1 VDRPPLQANEVGAKR
16 ALARQLCSVM
26 NVKVVMRMRSGFIF
40 ALILLSACAS
50 LAQQNPDVQARLSL
64 ANGKDSYRG
73 GEPIVL
79 ELTFIARVPGYQV
92 NEVTTEPAS
101 PVDQVL
107 LSPAKGVYSWLDDYS
122 RERRYSPDYMTSN
135 ELQPGQPVTIEL
147 PLNALYRFDEAGH
160 YTVHVVTSRIAS
172 NGIQAPK
179 ATRALISNDV
189 SFDTVPMGDSD
200 EAATAEHLESLIR
213 SARDLRTAQRY
224 AGQLQW
230 LMGDPSTHA
239 KLSLFLHP
247 KEFYP
252 FGVDVSYGLWV
263 ARNRSLVVSTLEQAM
278 SDPLQPIGPVGSA
291 LQMAVALKSRLES
304 PYDSASTSNP
314 LPQQNEIEDGY
325 VRRIAATL
333 PLREG
338 TNLTSTAITLL
349 TALAPRGKTDTPEFK
364 AAREA
369 LITHFADV
377 DQYEVDWVLYGYGKY
392 LEDSRMI
399 PALENML
406 RIIKFNTTRTAIEN
420 QLAALRAKN

>member
-1 VDRPPLQANEVGAKR
+1 MDRPPLQANEIGAKR
-16 ALARQLCSVM
+16 VLARQLCSVM
-26 NVKVVMRMRSGFIF
+26 SVKVVMRMRSGFIF

-200 EAATAEHLESLIR
+200 EAATAEHLESLVR

-278 SDPLQPIGPVGSA
+278 SDPLQPIGPVGSV

-314 LPQQNEIEDGY
+314 LPRQNEIEDGY
-325 VRRIAATL
+325 VRRVAATL

-349 TALAPRGKTDTPEFK
+349 TDLAPRGKTDTPEFK

>member
-1 VDRPPLQANEVGAKR
+1 M
-16 ALARQLCSVM
+16 SV
-26 NVKVVMRMRSGFIF
+26 KAVVRMRSGFTF

-50 LAQQNPDVQARLSL
+50 LAQQNADVQVRLSL

-73 GEPIVL
+73 GEPIIL
-79 ELTFIARVPGYQV
+79 ELTFTASAPGYQINV
-92 NEVTTEPAS
+92 ITTEPAS
-101 PVDQVL
+101 PVDQVV
-107 LSPAKGVYSWLDDYS
+107 LSPAKGVYPWLDDYS
-122 RERRYSPDYMTSN
+122 RESRYSPDYLTSN

-160 YTVHVVTSRIAS
+160 YTVHVITSRIAS
-172 NGIQAPK
+172 SDFLHSK
-179 ATRALISNDV
+179 ATGALTSNDV
-189 SFDTVPMGDSD
+189 SFDTVPMDD
-200 EAATAEHLESLIR
+200 ANEAAMAEHLESLIR
-213 SARDLRTAQRY
+213 SARDLCTAQRH

-230 LMGDPSTHA
+230 LTGDPSTHV

-263 ARNRSLVVSTLEQAM
+263 ARNRALVVSTLEQAM
-278 SDPLQPIGPVGSA
+278 SDPQQPIGPVGSV

-304 PYDSASTSNP
+304 PYDPASANP
-314 LPQQNEIEDGY
+314 LPHANQIEDEY

-333 PLREG
+333 PLRRG
-338 TNLTSTAITLL
+338 ANLASTAITLMISL
-349 TALAPRGKTDTPEFK
+349 VQRGKTSTPEFE

-369 LITHFADV
+369 IITHFADV
-377 DQYEVDWVLYGYGKY
+377 NEYQVDWVLYGYGKY

-406 RIIKFNTTRTAIEN
+406 GIIKFNTTRAAIEN
-420 QLAALRAKN
+420 QLAALRTKN

>member
-1 VDRPPLQANEVGAKR
+1 MDRQPLQANEVGAKR
-16 ALARQLCSVM
+16 VLARQLCSVM
-26 NVKVVMRMRSGFIF
+26 SVKAVMRMRSGFTI

-50 LAQQNPDVQARLSL
+50 LAQQSPDVQVRLSL
-64 ANGKDSYRG
+64 PNGKDSYRG

-79 ELTFIARVPGYQV
+79 ELTFTATVPGYQV

-101 PVDQVL
+101 PIDQVL
-107 LSPAKGVYSWLDDYS
+107 LSPARGVYSWLDDYS
-122 RERRYSPDYMTSN
+122 RERRYSPDYSTSN

-147 PLNALYRFDEAGH
+147 PLNALYRFDESGR
-160 YTVHVVTSRIAS
+160 YTVHVVTSRIS
-172 NGIQAPK
+172 SGDFMHSK
-179 ATRALISNDV
+179 AAGALTSNDV
-189 SFDTVPMGDSD
+189 SFDTVPMDDAD
-200 EAATAEHLESLIR
+200 EAAIAEHLESLIR
-213 SARDLRTAQRY
+213 SARDLRTAQHY
-224 AGQLQW
+224 ASQLQW
-230 LMGDPSTHA
+230 LTGDPSTRV

-252 FGVDVSYGLWV
+252 FGVGLSYGLWV
-263 ARNRSLVVSTLEQAM
+263 ARNRVLVVSALEQAM
-278 SDPLQPIGPVGSA
+278 SDPQQPIGPVGSV
-291 LQMAVALKSRLES
+291 LQMATALKSRLEL
-304 PYDSASTSNP
+304 PYDPAATSNP

>member
-1 VDRPPLQANEVGAKR
+1 
-16 ALARQLCSVM
+16 
-26 NVKVVMRMRSGFIF
+26 MRSGFTF

-50 LAQQNPDVQARLSL
+50 LAQQNADVQVRLSL
-64 ANGKDSYRG
+64 ANGKDFYRS

-79 ELTFIARVPGYQV
+79 ELAFTASAPGYRINV
-92 NEVTTEPAS
+92 ITTAPAS
-101 PVDQVL
+101 PVDQVV
-107 LSPAKGVYSWLDDYS
+107 LSPAKGVYPWLDDFS
-122 RERRYSPDYMTSN
+122 RESRYSPDYLTSN

-147 PLNALYRFDEAGH
+147 PLNALYRFDGAGH
-160 YTVHVVTSRIAS
+160 YTVHVITSRIAS
-172 NGIQAPK
+172 SDFLHSK
-179 ATRALISNDV
+179 AAGALTSNDV
-189 SFDTVPMGDSD
+189 SFDTVPMDDAD
-200 EAATAEHLESLIR
+200 EAAMADHLESLIR
-213 SARDLRTAQRY
+213 SARDLRTAQRH

-230 LMGDPSTHA
+230 LTGDPSTHV

-263 ARNRSLVVSTLEQAM
+263 ARNRALVVSTLEQAM
-278 SDPLQPIGPVGSA
+278 SDPQQPIGPVGSV
-291 LQMAVALKSRLES
+291 LQMATALKSRLEL
-304 PYDSASTSNP
+304 PYDPAATSNP

-338 TNLTSTAITLL
+338 TNLASTAITLL
-349 TALAPRGKTDTPEFK
+349 TALAPRGKIDTPEFK

-377 DQYEVDWVLYGYGKY
+377 NEYQVDWVVYGYGKY
-392 LEDSRMI
+392 FEDSRMI

-406 RIIKFNTTRTAIEN
+406 RTIKFNSTRAALEN

>member
-1 VDRPPLQANEVGAKR
+1 MR
-16 ALARQLCSVM
+16 
-26 NVKVVMRMRSGFIF
+26 VKAVVRMRSGFTF
-40 ALILLSACAS
+40 ALILLFACAS
-50 LAQQNPDVQARLSL
+50 LAQQNPDVQVRLSL
-64 ANGKDSYRG
+64 ANGKDSYHG

-79 ELTFIARVPGYQV
+79 DLTFTARVPGYQL

-107 LSPAKGVYSWLDDYS
+107 LSPAKGVYPWLDDYS
-122 RERRYSPDYMTSN
+122 RERRYYPDYETSN
-135 ELQPGQPVTIEL
+135 ELKPGQPVTIEL
-147 PLNALYRFDEAGH
+147 PLNALYRFDEAGR

-172 NGIQAPK
+172 SDFLHPK
-179 ATRALISNDV
+179 TAGALTSNDV
-189 SFDTVPMGDSD
+189 SFDTVPTDDAD
-200 EAATAEHLESLIR
+200 EAAMAEHLESLIR

-224 AGQLQW
+224 VGQLQW
-230 LMGDPSTHA
+230 LMGDPSTHV

-263 ARNRSLVVSTLEQAM
+263 ARNRLLVVSTLEQAM
-278 SDPLQPIGPVGSA
+278 SDPLQPIGPVGSV

-304 PYDSASTSNP
+304 PYDPASTSNP
-314 LPQQNEIEDGY
+314 LPKQNEIEDGY
-325 VRRIAATL
+325 VRRITATL

-338 TNLTSTAITLL
+338 ANLTSTAITLL
-349 TALAPRGKTDTPEFK
+349 TALAPRGKTNTPEFE

-406 RIIKFNTTRTAIEN
+406 RIIKFNTTRAAIEN
-420 QLAALRAKN
+420 QLAALRPKN